1 MAKHVSKNELNEANQ
16 VESPEE
22 VVRATAEE
30 IATPKT
36 SRKAKLKAATSL
48 TTEDP
53 APDYAALGVEEDE
66 VEEYEEL
73 RLRFNE
79 LGRLDTAQVF
89 ARGEVVAKLHELA
102 PDQKD
107 FAKRAKA
114 VLKLSRRG
122 AENYSAVY
130 RNLAP
135 YRQRLV
141 AVGMIASGLYDLASA
156 EPEQVEE
163 VLAAREAG
171 QELSGKQIK
180 QMLGK
185 ADAPSVLP
193 DDGGSAGLKA
203 RIAEKTAVGVAALMD
218 NAAALLEALLVAT
231 EPHRQGKR
239 IVVKET
245 QRPLIYPARLV
256 QKQLEWLTW
265 IAVPAPEGFR
275 EDAIHHTP
283 LTRQDR
289 WHELHTTLDTLGSFE
304 YWPAAKDVGTWLSD
318 TVVPQLSWLL
328 GERSKKPLAVIDK
341 MAAAAEAERK
351 KAEEAKVREKTEAKK
366 AREKAKIEMARAE
379 KRAQREAKAQAKRA
393 ASKAGADLP
402 NEGTAEPG
410 AGTDA

>member
-1 MAKHVSKNELNEANQ
+1 MAKHVSKNELNEAAP

-22 VVRATAEE
+22 VVRAVTEE
-30 IATPKT
+30 VATPKT
-36 SRKAKLKAATSL
+36 SRKAKLKVATSL
-48 TTEDP
+48 ATEGT

-66 VEEYEEL
+66 VEKYEEL

-89 ARGEVVAKLHELA
+89 ARGEVVAELHKLA

-135 YRQRLV
+135 YRERLV
-141 AVGMIASGLYDLASA
+141 KVGMIASGLYDLATA
-156 EPEQVEE
+156 TPEQVEE
-163 VLAAREAG
+163 VVAAREAD

-185 ADAPSVLP
+185 ADAPSVSP

-203 RIAEKTAVGVAALMD
+203 RIAEKTVVGVAALMD
-218 NAAALLEALLVAT
+218 NAAALLEALLVAA

-239 IVVKET
+239 IVVKDT
-245 QRPLIYPARLV
+245 QRPFIYPARMV
-256 QKQLEWLTW
+256 RAQLEWLTW
-265 IAVPAPEGFR
+265 IAVPAPEGYR

-283 LTRQDR
+283 LTREDR
-289 WHELHTTLDTLGSFE
+289 WHELHTTLDRLGSFE
-304 YWPAAKDVGTWLSD
+304 FWPAAKDVGAWLND
-318 TVVPQLSWLL
+318 TVVPQLAWLL
-328 GERSKKPLAVIDK
+328 GDRAKKCFAVMDK
-341 MAAAAEAERK
+341 MAAAAERMMSSVLQFSL
-351 KAEEAKVREKTEAKK
+351 KVGFENSLIGSPFGSSR
-366 AREKAKIEMARAE
+366 
-379 KRAQREAKAQAKRA
+379 Q
-393 ASKAGADLP
+393 G
-402 NEGTAEPG
+402 
-410 AGTDA
+410 